1 MDRLRI
7 QEHPDRALDAA
18 GPTRRACSR
27 LWLRKRPL
35 TTETSPQG
43 SSANIPTLCDENP
56 ARVFRRLSV
65 LRRSIDATDQC
76 EVFPYFILND
86 TSDPANIIDEAL
98 AEALAAEAGSCRL
111 VYRRRMDDTDYEA
124 GNIRDFGQ

>member
-1 MDRLRI
+1 LLASLAS
-7 QEHPDRALDAA
+7 Q
-18 GPTRRACSR
+18 
-27 LWLRKRPL
+27 RPL

-43 SSANIPTLCDENP
+43 SSANILTLCDENP
-56 ARVFRRLSV
+56 ARAFRRPSV
-65 LRRSIDATDQC
+65 LRRSIDITDQC
-76 EVFPYFILND
+76 EAFPYFILND